1 LPINSFK
8 LNINLK
14 FMKKALLLISLIV
27 FSNLTI
33 AQTFNLDTSFN
44 LTGRKAFNFFNN
56 IDRSYD
62 CVVQPDNKI
71 VVVGLSKNQST
82 NFFELCFTR
91 VNTDGSIDN
100 SFGTNGTTKVSMGNQ
115 SSIGGMTPRIKMDAN
130 NRYVAVNSGRS
141 TSGGSQDIMVCRLT
155 STGVID
161 LTFHTTGSLFV
172 DMTGA
177 NTQPDQANGFDIDA
191 YGNIYIAGVVGVS
204 PPFDNRLAIIKVTDA
219 GTLDPSFDA
228 DGKLTLNPTSGNE
241 FGRSVAV
248 QPDGKILVGCTAGNN
263 SYLIRLDSIGSYDN
277 SFNGS
282 GSLPVS
288 IGTSTDLMEI
298 ALDSLNNII
307 VAATSGTNSIGLA
320 RISPT
325 GIFDPSF
332 GVGGSTFF
340 KLNNTNCIVG
350 DMKIVNGNE
359 ILICGS
365 IGSSSQNYNVFITR
379 VNSTGSLDLTFNTTG
394 YFIDYY
400 SSASIQDDGNA
411 MGLLDDGRIFSCGT
425 IVNSS
430 AVNEDIG
437 MMMIK
442 PQSTSTG
449 ISSLENNK
457 YFKFYPN
464 PAKNNITISTSDNM
478 NVIVVDMLGKIVLQT
493 QLQRGDNELNI
504 ESLNP
509 GLYFIVD
516 TNSNVKLKFIKE

>member
-1 LPINSFK
+1 
-8 LNINLK
+8 
-14 FMKKALLLISLIV
+14 MKKPLLLLMLV
-27 FSNLTI
+27 FSSAFLQ
-33 AQTFNLDTSFN
+33 AQSYQLDATFN

-71 VVVGLSKNQST
+71 VIVGLSKNQNT
-82 NFFELCFTR
+82 NLFELCFTR

-141 TSGGSQDIMVCRLT
+141 SSGTSQDIMVCRLT

-161 LTFHTTGSLFV
+161 PTFHSTGSLFV

-191 YGNIYIAGVVGVS
+191 FGNIYIAGVVGVS

-219 GTLDPSFDA
+219 GNLDPAFDT
-228 DGKLTLNPTSGNE
+228 DGRLTLNPTSGNE
-241 FGRSVAV
+241 FGRSVVV

-263 SYLIRLDSIGSYDN
+263 SYLIRLDSIGNYDN
-277 SFNGS
+277 SFNGG
-282 GSLPVS
+282 GSLPIN
-288 IGTSTDLMEI
+288 IGTSTNLMEI

-307 VAATSGTNSIGLA
+307 VAATSGSNSIGLA

-340 KLNNTNCIVG
+340 KLNNIDCIVG

-359 ILICGS
+359 ILVCGS
-365 IGSSSQNYNVFITR
+365 VGNSSQNYNVFITK
-379 VNSTGSLDLTFNTTG
+379 VDSVGDLDSTFNTTG

-430 AVNEDIG
+430 AINEDIG
-437 MMMIK
+437 MLMIK
-442 PQSTSTG
+442 PQTPTG
-449 ISSLENNK
+449 IQSIDGNK
-457 YFKFYPN
+457 QLVLFPN
-464 PAKNNITISTSDNM
+464 PARNNLTIRTTDNL
-478 NVIVVDMLGKIVLQT
+478 NIAVIDMLGKVILNS
-493 QLQRGDNELNI
+493 QLLKGENELNI
-504 ESLNP
+504 ASLNP

-516 TNSNVKLKFIKE
+516 TNSNLKLKFIKE